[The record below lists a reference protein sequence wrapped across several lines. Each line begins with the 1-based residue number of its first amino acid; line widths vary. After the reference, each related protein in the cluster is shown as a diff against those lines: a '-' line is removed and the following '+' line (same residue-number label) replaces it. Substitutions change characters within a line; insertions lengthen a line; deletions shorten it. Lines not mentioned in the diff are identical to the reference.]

1 MNVELSKED
10 LVLIEYAARKGRR
23 RNTGLKFT
31 IVENH
36 EYKDF
41 LKEREKHVGDLL
53 ASVKNALAAVK

>member
-10 LVLIEYAARKGRR
+10 LELMNMLLAKEEVETRVEIHHC
-23 RNTGLKFT
+23 RNR
-31 IVENH
+31 

>member
-10 LVLIEYAARKGRR
+10 LQLLDMLLAKEEVQTR
-23 RNTGLKFT
+23 
-31 IVENH
+31 VEIHHCKYH

-41 LKEREKHVGDLL
+41 LKKREKHVGDLL

>member
-10 LVLIEYAARKGRR
+10 LMLIDMLLYKAESVTRIEIHHCKH
-23 RNTGLKFT
+23 
-31 IVENH
+31 H

-41 LKEREKHVGDLL
+41 LKKREKHVGDLL